1 MNGRTVPRKYL
12 SNQIKNQK
20 YNLITFIPVV
30 LFNQFKFFFNLFFLL
45 ICLSQFIPPLKVGK
59 LLILSLLSFP
69 GFLFT
74 YIAPLA
80 FVLVVTLLKEA
91 WDDLQRYSRDK
102 ELNNKKHE

>member
-1 MNGRTVPRKYL
+1 MNGRTIPRRYP
-12 SNQIKNQK
+12 SNRIKNQK
-20 YNLITFIPVV
+20 YNIITFIPVV

-59 LLILSLLSFP
+59 ILCLIII

-91 WDDLQRYSRDK
+91 WDDLQRYWRDK